1 MYALFQPVISKKC
14 NYKTSI
20 LLQYKWEM
28 SSLLFWYQP
37 RFIQHYFLAKVKP
50 RQHASNYTLSSLIC
64 TVTQCY
70 HSDMITYFLPHSHTH
85 YFSFSASFHQLQSLQ
100 LLFFTHRLFICIT
113 PSECQA
119 ALQVWCTAANL
130 DSQCRESTRPKDK
143 PARHIKPAALIIQ
156 SGDGCLLQINVF
168 YNSTLAFHYDWS
180 RRGGGRGSWAA
191 QLAINMHF
199 RTKPPK

>member
-1 MYALFQPVISKKC
+1 
-14 NYKTSI
+14 
-20 LLQYKWEM
+20 M

-113 PSECQA
+113 EKKCLVQSVGHPLNVKPLCRSDVRQQTWTLNA
-119 ALQVWCTAANL
+119 A
-130 DSQCRESTRPKDK
+130 SQHAP
-143 PARHIKPAALIIQ
+143 
-156 SGDGCLLQINVF
+156 
-168 YNSTLAFHYDWS
+168 
-180 RRGGGRGSWAA
+180 
-191 QLAINMHF
+191 
-199 RTKPPK
+199 RTNRQDT

>member
-1 MYALFQPVISKKC
+1 MSKKC

-100 LLFFTHRLFICIT
+100 LLFFPHGYLFVLPKKNVWSSQSDTLWMSSRSAGLMYGSKPGLSMPRVNTPQGQTGKTHKARSINYSEWRRLSVADKCV
-113 PSECQA
+113 
-119 ALQVWCTAANL
+119 LQFHSCFSLRLKPEGW
-130 DSQCRESTRPKDK
+130 RERELGSTVG
-143 PARHIKPAALIIQ
+143 H
-156 SGDGCLLQINVF
+156 
-168 YNSTLAFHYDWS
+168 
-180 RRGGGRGSWAA
+180 
-191 QLAINMHF
+191 
-199 RTKPPK
+199 